1 MPDPVQNPSVPTPPP
16 SLAQQSTAPAPPQVQ
31 NPAGVPDQIPNPP
44 PQLQNMQQLPKQ
56 YQPTVPTG
64 GGHWHQAVQA
74 LLGTSTQYRPSDPN
88 NPNSPPVPYQ
98 VQNKP
103 GNLFR
108 SIRAGAILGAGAG
121 TANAEHNAGSGWG
134 AAGAG
139 AAAAQKNAQM
149 QQQQRQQQAQQQF
162 ENQRQVSQDQQA
174 EILRKAQIAQANT
187 ETLRMNK
194 EIQGMDYDQHQKMA
208 AFGKA
213 SIQPYV
219 DANIKPVA
227 EGVSESQQQ
236 QYPIDHPESVAW
248 DWEPTG
254 VKLTT
259 TKDAE
264 GNEIPHYE
272 ATYSAYDPKGKV
284 TVPDSTLQEW
294 NKEGIFDRFPE
305 YKHVLSDKT
314 LPVSAYIE
322 VKRTADGVYA
332 DNLAKQKDQLE
343 LKKDQAAIDADNA
356 RRSESLTNQRKINQ
370 EISEAALGK
379 TQTEQFNKA
388 LDELNKANGNFDAMK
403 PSSRVIIAESMNKM
417 VPALTSL
424 YKEAITADPS
434 DSQGKAADLLSQIQN
449 VSSLGTRALSS
460 LSGNGAVAHPD
471 VLKILNGIPGFDPQ
485 IAEKVANLSP
495 DEIAS
500 QVQSS
505 KLPDNVKNQILK
517 SIGKPPVAGPKPLL
531 VPNAAGRAVGNAV
544 EQAAPIVGQAI
555 SSIPQL

>member
-1 MPDPVQNPSVPTPPP
+1 
-16 SLAQQSTAPAPPQVQ
+16 
-31 NPAGVPDQIPNPP
+31 
-44 PQLQNMQQLPKQ
+44 
-56 YQPTVPTG
+56 
-64 GGHWHQAVQA
+64 
-74 LLGTSTQYRPSDPN
+74 
-88 NPNSPPVPYQ
+88 
-98 VQNKP
+98 
-103 GNLFR
+103 
-108 SIRAGAILGAGAG
+108 
-121 TANAEHNAGSGWG
+121 
-134 AAGAG
+134 
-139 AAAAQKNAQM
+139 M

-162 ENQRQVSQDQQA
+162 ENQRQVSQDQQGD
-174 EILRKAQIAQANT
+174 LRKAQIAQANT

-227 EGVSESQQQ
+227 EDVPESQHQQ
-236 QYPIDHPESVAW
+236 FLIDHPESVTW

-314 LPVSAYIE
+314 LPASAYIE
-322 VKRTADGVYA
+322 VKRTANGVYA

-460 LSGNGAVAHPD
+460 LGNQQQKTPPPPDSSTKGILDQMTQDNHIQPGTPEAYNFIQKSSLTPDQKGAA
-471 VLKILNGIPGFDPQ
+471 LK
-485 IAEKVANLSP
+485 
-495 DEIAS
+495 
-500 QVQSS
+500 SS
-505 KLPDNVKNQILK
+505 KTPVPWVEATAAADKLIQKTPMSRKDALQKVVDQLK
-517 SIGKPPVAGPKPLL
+517 TQGISVADKPTDGTVFSPIRRYLRPTQKASFLL
-531 VPNAAGRAVGNAV
+531 DK
-544 EQAAPIVGQAI
+544 E
-555 SSIPQL
+555 